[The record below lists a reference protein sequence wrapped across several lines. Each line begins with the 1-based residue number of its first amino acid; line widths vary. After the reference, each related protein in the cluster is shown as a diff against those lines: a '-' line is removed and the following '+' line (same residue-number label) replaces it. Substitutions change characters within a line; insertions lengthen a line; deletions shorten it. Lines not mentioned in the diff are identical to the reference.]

1 MTDKDFLKDR
11 KVCLRQFWNQY
22 AATLDNRA
30 AAGDVTILIEAL
42 ERIVEFPDAPEMA
55 EEITRLLKEAYVKGK
70 IDKSRKH
77 YSMVRINEILGLAKL
92 YADAKITQ
100 TESHELIAGYYNMT
114 ADAVRKIVKRKGLDK

>member
-11 KVCLRQFWNQY
+11 KVSLRQFWNQY

-77 YSMVRINEILGLAKL
+77 YSVVRKNEILGLAKL
-92 YADAKITQ
+92 HADAKMTQ
-100 TESHELIAGYYNMT
+100 TDSYELIAGYFNMT
-114 ADAVRKIVKRKGLDK
+114 PDAVRKTVERECSDK